1 MTDFQLASVVDAVNR
16 MFRGTHF
23 SICTVDSCMKIT
35 GAVRTSDYQALTL
48 YHCVNYSDMTRE
60 IRDWVFKTTMEN
72 IGNVDSFPTVALVK
86 RSDEI
91 AATLIETKSRPNLLN
106 RLTGAML
113 SKLKC

>member
-1 MTDFQLASVVDAVNR
+1 
-16 MFRGTHF
+16 
-23 SICTVDSCMKIT
+23 MKIT
-35 GAVRTSDYQALTL
+35 GAIQTQDYRALTL
-48 YHCVNYSDMTRE
+48 YHCVYFSDMTRE
-60 IRDWVFKTTMEN
+60 VRDWVFKTAVEN
-72 IGNVDSFPTVALVK
+72 IGNVDGFPTLALVK